1 MAMANVQLTTAMPM
15 IMRSDLES
23 ATDRSSEWSHSSSLP
38 GDDLPPAAGLGGL
51 DESVRVSK
59 PGGRR
64 APRTHRVADVVGAIV
79 IALRATLNIDD
90 EAGAKLRGFAS

>member
-1 MAMANVQLTTAMPM
+1 M
-15 IMRSDLES
+15 
-23 ATDRSSEWSHSSSLP
+23 
-38 GDDLPPAAGLGGL
+38 
-51 DESVRVSK
+51 SK

-64 APRTHRVADVVGAIV
+64 APRSHRVADVVGAIE